1 MITADASVVTPCVR
15 TWLMRPMRSVLF
27 VPGHRGS
34 WVEKGIA
41 SGADGLIL
49 DLEDAV
55 PEALKDQAREEVVTS
70 IARVR
75 ATNSRISLWVRVNT
89 FDSGIIGAD
98 LASVVVPGLDGVAL
112 PMIYGAEDVVRLDAL
127 ITHFEAV
134 NGVEPGS
141 VQILVNL
148 ETAEAYAN
156 CEALAVASPRVAT
169 MFAGIAGDADVSRAI
184 GFQFTAGGIETLYLR
199 SRVVL
204 ACRSS
209 GLDFPLSGIW
219 QDLNDPEGARFQ
231 CEQNRQLGFRGQV
244 CIHPSHVPIAN
255 EVFTPSAAEV
265 EYYRGMIAAFEVAEA
280 GGAAAVAYEGMHVD
294 YAHIK
299 TAREILAYAE
309 SFAEQ

>member
-1 MITADASVVTPCVR
+1 
-15 TWLMRPMRSVLF
+15 MRPMRSVLF

-55 PEALKDQAREEVVTS
+55 PDALKGQARAEVATS

-75 ATNSRISLWVRVNT
+75 GTNERIGLWVRVNAL
-89 FDSGIIGAD
+89 DSGSIGAD
-98 LASVVVPGLDGVAL
+98 LAAVVVPGLDAVLL
-112 PMIYGAEDVVRLDAL
+112 PKIYGPEDVIRLDAL
-127 ITHFEAV
+127 IAHFELE

-141 VQILVNL
+141 VEIVVGL
-148 ETAEAYAN
+148 ETAEAYAS

-169 MFAGIAGDADVSRAI
+169 LFAGVAGDADVARSI
-184 GFQFTAGGIETLYLR
+184 GFKFTAGGLETLYIR

-204 ACRSS
+204 ACRAA
-209 GLDFPLSGIW
+209 GLEFPLGGIW
-219 QDLNDPEGARFQ
+219 QDINDLEGARFQ

-244 CIHPSHVPIAN
+244 CIHPSHIAVAN
-255 EVFTPSAAEV
+255 EVFSPSES
-265 EYYRGMIAAFEVAEA
+265 EIEFYRGMIAAFEVAEA

-299 TAREILAYAE
+299 TAHEFLAFAE
-309 SFAEQ
+309 SISAS